1 MVLLAVLGLV
11 FAISSGDRALL
22 GILKTTLAQGLGF
35 TQSEYAALVATLLLP
50 YAVMLL
56 VSGSLINRYGPR
68 TVLAICL
75 AVMSVSTALASAA
88 TRYAHLFA
96 PQLALGLAQAC
107 VAPSVAYVI
116 LTLLPPARHALG
128 YSAINAIQSAA
139 TILCPAYVAAVTLT
153 FGWRHAFAFLSVA
166 GLGMAAAWWILSRR
180 WDPPRSEKAAGISF
194 AQVWRNP
201 AVRALIIARMITDPF
216 WFFLQFWQTAF
227 LQEKLGAT
235 LAQIGQLAWIPPA
248 AAVGGVF
255 IAGAVSDR
263 LIAQGWSTT
272 KARLAPMAGVA
283 LLAPAVVIL
292 PSITSLTLAIGL
304 CALAYLMCAVWL
316 GLSAVLLGTLT
327 PRAELAPALGITS
340 ALGCF
345 AGIIFNLLAGPLI
358 ERWGYAPLFWI
369 GACLHPVGIL
379 VLRRVAR
386 PEIAVVAPVLS

>member
-1 MVLLAVLGLV
+1 MVLLIVLGLV

-35 TQSEYAALVATLLLP
+35 SQSEYAALVATLLLP
-50 YAVMLL
+50 YALMLL
-56 VSGSLINRYGPR
+56 VSGSLINRHGPR
-68 TVLAICL
+68 VVLAICL
-75 AVMSVSTALASAA
+75 IVMSVSTALASGA

-107 VAPSVAYVI
+107 VAPSVAYLI

-128 YSAINAIQSAA
+128 YSTINAIQSAA

-166 GLGMAAAWWILSRR
+166 GLGMAAAWWIISWR
-180 WDPPRSEKAAGISF
+180 WDPPRVEQAAGISL

-201 AVRALIIARMITDPF
+201 AIRALIVARMITDPF

-235 LAQIGQLAWIPPA
+235 LAQIGRLAWIPPA
-248 AAVGGVF
+248 AAVAGVF
-255 IAGAVSDR
+255 LAGAVSDR
-263 LIAQGWSTT
+263 LIARGWSTT
-272 KARLAPMAGVA
+272 KARLAPMAAVA
-283 LLAPAVVIL
+283 LLAPAIVII
-292 PSITSLTLAIGL
+292 PSITSLNLAIAL

-316 GLSAVLLGTLT
+316 SLSAVLLGSLA

-340 ALGCF
+340 ALGCLS
-345 AGIIFNLLAGPLI
+345 GIIFNLLAGPLI

-369 GACLHPVGIL
+369 GACLHPVAIL
-379 VLRRVAR
+379 VLRRAARTEVA
-386 PEIAVVAPVLS
+386 IVAPALS

>member
-1 MVLLAVLGLV
+1 MTVLGLV

-50 YAVMLL
+50 YALMLL
-56 VSGSLINRYGPR
+56 VSGSLINRHGPR
-68 TVLAICL
+68 SVLAICL
-75 AVMSVSTALASAA
+75 TVMSVSTALASGA

-107 VAPSVAYVI
+107 VAPSVAYLI

-166 GLGMAAAWWILSRR
+166 GLGMAAAWWVLSLR
-180 WDPPRSEKAAGISF
+180 WDLPRAEQAAGISL

-201 AVRALIIARMITDPF
+201 TIRALIVARMITDPF

-227 LQEKLGAT
+227 LQEKLGAS
-235 LAQIGQLAWIPPA
+235 LAQVGRLAWIPPA
-248 AAVGGVF
+248 AAVVGVF
-255 IAGAVSDR
+255 VAGAVSDR

-283 LLAPAVVIL
+283 LLAPAIAAI
-292 PSITSLTLAIGL
+292 PSMTSLNLAITL

-316 GLSAVLLGTLT
+316 SLSAVLLGTLA

-358 ERWGYAPLFWI
+358 DRWGYAALFWI
-369 GACLHPVGIL
+369 GACLHPVAIL
-379 VLRRVAR
+379 VLRRATR
-386 PEIAVVAPVLS
+386 QEIAVVAPVLS